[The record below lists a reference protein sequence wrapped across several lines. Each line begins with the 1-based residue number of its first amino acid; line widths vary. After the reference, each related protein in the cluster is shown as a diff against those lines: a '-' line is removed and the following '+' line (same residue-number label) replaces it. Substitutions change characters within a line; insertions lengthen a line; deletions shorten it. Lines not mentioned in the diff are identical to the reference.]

1 MTLQFK
7 VGTLYVSV
15 FMDNHF
21 SNNWIKEKKRNSTT
35 DILRN
40 SLKSQQPLKPK
51 MELAKNKIETQNR
64 KLDSMMEKLKAREKA
79 YFEQVISSLQ
89 KHDSQQGK
97 MISNELAQVRKTART
112 MSQIKLA
119 LEQVHMRLESTID
132 IGDSMAALGPAMGAL
147 SNIKGKINDV
157 LPQADGEL
165 NELNTTFNEIL
176 TNAGGMGNNA
186 FDFNNY
192 GEEVGKILDEASFL
206 AEQRTGMDIPD
217 IPSVEEGEKYSQ
229 KSRSIREHSNY

>member
-1 MTLQFK
+1 
-7 VGTLYVSV
+7 
-15 FMDNHF
+15 MDNHF
-21 SNNWIKEKKRNSTT
+21 SNNWIKEKKRNST
-35 DILRN
+35 DILRD

-51 MELAKNKIETQNR
+51 MELAKSKIQTQNR
-64 KLDSMMEKLKAREKA
+64 KIDSMMEKLKAREKM

-97 MISNELAQVRKTART
+97 MISNELAQVRKTTRT

-132 IGDSMAALGPAMGAL
+132 IGDSMAALNPAIGAL
-147 SNIKGKINDV
+147 ATIKGKINDV
-157 LPQADGEL
+157 LPQADGDL
-165 NELNTTFNEIL
+165 NEINTTFNDIL
-176 TNAGGMGNNA
+176 TNASGMGNNT

-192 GEEVGKILDEASFL
+192 GEDVGKILDEASFI

-217 IPSVEEGEKYSQ
+217 VPPSGGEGKKDIQ
-229 KSRSIREHSNY
+229 KSRSVREHSENY

>member
-1 MTLQFK
+1 
-7 VGTLYVSV
+7 
-15 FMDNHF
+15 MDNHF
-21 SNNWIKEKKRNSTT
+21 SNNWIKEKKRNST
-35 DILRN
+35 DILRD

-51 MELAKNKIETQNR
+51 MELAKSKIQTQNR
-64 KLDSMMEKLKAREKA
+64 KIDSMMEKLKAREKM

-97 MISNELAQVRKTART
+97 MISNELAQVRKTTRT

-132 IGDSMAALGPAMGAL
+132 IGDSMAALNPAIGAL
-147 SNIKGKINDV
+147 STIKGKINDV

-165 NELNTTFNEIL
+165 NEINTTFNEIL
-176 TNAGGMGNNA
+176 TNASGMGNNS

-192 GEEVGKILDEASFL
+192 GEDVGKILDEASFI

-217 IPSVEEGEKYSQ
+217 VPPSGGEGKKDIQ
-229 KSRSIREHSNY
+229 KSRSVREHSENY

>member
-1 MTLQFK
+1 
-7 VGTLYVSV
+7 
-15 FMDNHF
+15 MDNHF
-21 SNNWIKEKKRNSTT
+21 SNNWIKEKKRNST
-35 DILRN
+35 DILRD

-51 MELAKNKIETQNR
+51 MESAKNKIQTQNR
-64 KLDSMMEKLKAREKA
+64 KLDSMMEKLKAREKV

-97 MISNELAQVRKTART
+97 MISNELAQVRKTTRT

-132 IGDSMAALGPAMGAL
+132 IGDSMAALGPAIGAL

-165 NELNTTFNEIL
+165 NEINTTFNDIL
-176 TNAGGMGNNA
+176 TNASGMGNNT
-186 FDFNNY
+186 FDFSNY
-192 GEEVGKILDEASFL
+192 GEDVGKILDEASFI
-206 AEQRTGMDIPD
+206 AEQRTSMDIPD
-217 IPSVEEGEKYSQ
+217 VPPTGKGESDSQ
-229 KSRSIREHSNY
+229 KSRSVREHPENY

>member
-1 MTLQFK
+1 
-7 VGTLYVSV
+7 
-15 FMDNHF
+15 MDNHF
-21 SNNWIKEKKRNSTT
+21 SNNWNKEKKRNST
-35 DILRN
+35 DIIREC
-40 SLKSQQPLKPK
+40 LKSQQPLKPK

-64 KLDSMMEKLKAREKA
+64 KLDSMMEKLKAREKT

-97 MISNELAQVRKTART
+97 MISNELAQVRKTSRT

-176 TNAGGMGNNA
+176 TNASGMGSNT

-192 GEEVGKILDEASFL
+192 GEDVGKILDEASFL
-206 AEQRTGMDIPD
+206 AEQRTSMDIPD
-217 IPSVEEGEKYSQ
+217 VPPKGRGGEWDIQ
-229 KSRSIREHSNY
+229 KSRSAREPSENY

>member
-1 MTLQFK
+1 
-7 VGTLYVSV
+7 
-15 FMDNHF
+15 MDNHF
-21 SNNWIKEKKRNSTT
+21 SNNWIKEKKRNST
-35 DILRN
+35 DILRD

-51 MELAKNKIETQNR
+51 MELAKSKIQTQNR
-64 KLDSMMEKLKAREKA
+64 KIDSMMEKLKAREKM

-97 MISNELAQVRKTART
+97 MISNELAQVRKTTRT

-132 IGDSMAALGPAMGAL
+132 IGDSMAALNPAIGAL
-147 SNIKGKINDV
+147 ATIKGKINDV
-157 LPQADGEL
+157 LPQADGDL
-165 NELNTTFNEIL
+165 NEINTTFNDIL
-176 TNAGGMGNNA
+176 TNASGMGNNT

-192 GEEVGKILDEASFL
+192 GEDVGKILDEASFI

-217 IPSVEEGEKYSQ
+217 VPPSGGEKKDIQ
-229 KSRSIREHSNY
+229 KSRSVREHSENY

>member
-1 MTLQFK
+1 
-7 VGTLYVSV
+7 
-15 FMDNHF
+15 MDKHF
-21 SNNWIKEKKRNSTT
+21 SNNWIKEKKRNST
-35 DILRN
+35 DILRD
-40 SLKSQQPLKPK
+40 SLRSHQPLKPK
-51 MELAKNKIETQNR
+51 MELAKSKIQTQNK
-64 KLDSMMEKLKAREKA
+64 KLDSMLEKLKTREKI

-97 MISNELAQVRKTART
+97 MISTELAQVRKTART

-147 SNIKGKINDV
+147 SHIKGKINDV
-157 LPQADGEL
+157 LPEADGEL
-165 NELNTTFNEIL
+165 NEINSTFNDIL
-176 TNAGGMGNNA
+176 TNASGIGDNA

-192 GEEVGKILDEASFL
+192 GEDVGRILDEASFM

-217 IPSVEEGEKYSQ
+217 VPHTEGTNFR
-229 KSRSIREHSNY
+229 KSRSVREHSR

>member
-1 MTLQFK
+1 
-7 VGTLYVSV
+7 
-15 FMDNHF
+15 MDNHF
-21 SNNWIKEKKRNSTT
+21 SNNWIKEKKRNST
-35 DILRN
+35 DILRDN
-40 SLKSQQPLKPK
+40 LKSQQPLKPK
-51 MELAKNKIETQNR
+51 MELAKNKIQTQNR

-97 MISNELAQVRKTART
+97 MISNELAQVRKTTRT

-132 IGDSMAALGPAMGAL
+132 IGDSMAALGPAIGAL

-165 NELNTTFNEIL
+165 NEINTTFNDIL
-176 TNAGGMGNNA
+176 TNASGMGNNT

-192 GEEVGKILDEASFL
+192 GEDVSKILDEASFI
-206 AEQRTGMDIPD
+206 AEQRTDMDIPD
-217 IPSVEEGEKYSQ
+217 IPPIGGGKKDIQ
-229 KSRSIREHSNY
+229 KSRSVREHSENY

>member
-1 MTLQFK
+1 
-7 VGTLYVSV
+7 
-15 FMDNHF
+15 MDNHF
-21 SNNWIKEKKRNSTT
+21 NNNWIKEKKRNST
-35 DILRN
+35 DILKD

-51 MELAKNKIETQNR
+51 MELAKNKIQTQNR
-64 KLDSMMEKLKAREKA
+64 KLDSMMEKLKAREKM

-97 MISNELAQVRKTART
+97 MISNELAQVRKTTRT

-132 IGDSMAALGPAMGAL
+132 IGDSMAALSPAIGAL
-147 SNIKGKINDV
+147 STIKSKINDV

-165 NELNTTFNEIL
+165 NEINTTFNDIL
-176 TNAGGMGNNA
+176 TNASGMGNNT

-192 GEEVGKILDEASFL
+192 GEDVGKILDEASFI

-217 IPSVEEGEKYSQ
+217 VPHSEGGKKDNH
-229 KSRSIREHSNY
+229 KSRSVREHSENY

>member
-1 MTLQFK
+1 
-7 VGTLYVSV
+7 
-15 FMDNHF
+15 MDNHF
-21 SNNWIKEKKRNSTT
+21 SNNWIKEKKRNST
-35 DILRN
+35 DILRD

-51 MELAKNKIETQNR
+51 MELAKNKIQTQNR
-64 KLDSMMEKLKAREKA
+64 KLDSMMEKLKAREKV

-97 MISNELAQVRKTART
+97 MISNELAQVRKTTRT

-132 IGDSMAALGPAMGAL
+132 IGDSMAALGPAIGAL

-165 NELNTTFNEIL
+165 NEINTTFNDIL
-176 TNAGGMGNNA
+176 TNASGMGNNT
-186 FDFNNY
+186 FDFSNY
-192 GEEVGKILDEASFL
+192 GEDVGKILDEASFI

-217 IPSVEEGEKYSQ
+217 VPPTGKGGRDSQ
-229 KSRSIREHSNY
+229 KSRSVREHSENY

>member
-1 MTLQFK
+1 
-7 VGTLYVSV
+7 
-15 FMDNHF
+15 MDNHF
-21 SNNWIKEKKRNSTT
+21 SNNWIKEKKRNST
-35 DILRN
+35 DILRD

-51 MELAKNKIETQNR
+51 MESAKNKIQTQNR
-64 KLDSMMEKLKAREKA
+64 KLDSMMEKLKAREKV

-97 MISNELAQVRKTART
+97 MISNELAQVRKTTRT

-132 IGDSMAALGPAMGAL
+132 IGDSMAALGPAIGAL

-165 NELNTTFNEIL
+165 NEINTTFNDIL
-176 TNAGGMGNNA
+176 TNASGMGNNT
-186 FDFNNY
+186 FDFSNY
-192 GEEVGKILDEASFL
+192 GEDVGKILDEASFI

-217 IPSVEEGEKYSQ
+217 VPPTGGKRDIQ
-229 KSRSIREHSNY
+229 KSRSVREHSENY

>member
-1 MTLQFK
+1 
-7 VGTLYVSV
+7 
-15 FMDNHF
+15 MDNHF
-21 SNNWIKEKKRNSTT
+21 SNNWIKEKKRNST
-35 DILRN
+35 DILRD

-51 MELAKNKIETQNR
+51 MELAKSKIQTQNR

-97 MISNELAQVRKTART
+97 MISNELAQVRKTTRT
-112 MSQIKLA
+112 MSQMKLA

-157 LPQADGEL
+157 LPEADGEL
-165 NELNTTFNEIL
+165 NEINTTFNDIL
-176 TNAGGMGNNA
+176 TNASGMGNNT

-192 GEEVGKILDEASFL
+192 GEDVGKILDEASFI

-217 IPSVEEGEKYSQ
+217 VPPNGGGERDIQ
-229 KSRSIREHSNY
+229 KSRSVREHSENY

>member
-1 MTLQFK
+1 
-7 VGTLYVSV
+7 
-15 FMDNHF
+15 MDNHF
-21 SNNWIKEKKRNSTT
+21 SNNWIKEKKRNSA
-35 DILRN
+35 DILRD

-64 KLDSMMEKLKAREKA
+64 KLDSMMEKLKTREKA

-97 MISNELAQVRKTART
+97 MISNELAQVRKTSRT

-176 TNAGGMGNNA
+176 TNASGMGNNT

-192 GEEVGKILDEASFL
+192 GEDVGKILDEASFL
-206 AEQRTGMDIPD
+206 AEQRTDMDIPD
-217 IPSVEEGEKYSQ
+217 VPRGERDIQ
-229 KSRSIREHSNY
+229 KSRSVRESSENY

>member
-1 MTLQFK
+1 
-7 VGTLYVSV
+7 
-15 FMDNHF
+15 MDNHF
-21 SNNWIKEKKRNSTT
+21 SNNWIKEKKRNST
-35 DILRN
+35 DILRD

-51 MELAKNKIETQNR
+51 MELAKSKIQTQNR

-97 MISNELAQVRKTART
+97 MISNELAQVRKTTRT

-132 IGDSMAALGPAMGAL
+132 IGDSMAALGPAIGAL

-165 NELNTTFNEIL
+165 NEINTTFNDIL
-176 TNAGGMGNNA
+176 TNASGMGNNT

-192 GEEVGKILDEASFL
+192 GEDVSKILDEASFI

-217 IPSVEEGEKYSQ
+217 VPPSGGGKKDIQ
-229 KSRSIREHSNY
+229 RSRSVREHSENY

>member
-1 MTLQFK
+1 
-7 VGTLYVSV
+7 
-15 FMDNHF
+15 MDNQF
-21 SNNWIKEKKRNSTT
+21 SNNWIKEKKRNST
-35 DILRN
+35 DILRD

-51 MELAKNKIETQNR
+51 MELAKSKIQTQNR
-64 KLDSMMEKLKAREKA
+64 KIDSMMEKLKAREKM

-97 MISNELAQVRKTART
+97 MISNELAQVRKTTRT

-132 IGDSMAALGPAMGAL
+132 IGDSMAALNPAIGAL
-147 SNIKGKINDV
+147 ATIKGKINDV
-157 LPQADGEL
+157 LPQADGDL
-165 NELNTTFNEIL
+165 NEINTTFNDIL
-176 TNAGGMGNNA
+176 TNASGMGNNT

-192 GEEVGKILDEASFL
+192 GEDVGKILDEASFI

-217 IPSVEEGEKYSQ
+217 VPPSGGEGKKDIQ
-229 KSRSIREHSNY
+229 KSRSVREHSENY

>member
-1 MTLQFK
+1 
-7 VGTLYVSV
+7 
-15 FMDNHF
+15 MDNHF
-21 SNNWIKEKKRNSTT
+21 SNNWIKEKKRNST
-35 DILRN
+35 DILRDT
-40 SLKSQQPLKPK
+40 LKSQQPLKPK
-51 MELAKNKIETQNR
+51 MELAKNKIQTQNR

-97 MISNELAQVRKTART
+97 MISNELAQVRKTTRT

-132 IGDSMAALGPAMGAL
+132 IGDSMAALGPAIGAL
-147 SNIKGKINDV
+147 SNIKSKINDV

-165 NELNTTFNEIL
+165 NEINTTFNDIL
-176 TNAGGMGNNA
+176 TNASGMGNNNI
-186 FDFNNY
+186 DFNNY
-192 GEEVGKILDEASFL
+192 GEDVGRILDEASFM

-217 IPSVEEGEKYSQ
+217 VPDGEGVNLR
-229 KSRSIREHSNY
+229 KSRSVREHSH

>member
-1 MTLQFK
+1 
-7 VGTLYVSV
+7 
-15 FMDNHF
+15 MDNHF
-21 SNNWIKEKKRNSTT
+21 SNNWIKEKKRNST
-35 DILRN
+35 DILRDT
-40 SLKSQQPLKPK
+40 LKSQQPLKPK
-51 MELAKNKIETQNR
+51 MELAKNKIQTQNR

-97 MISNELAQVRKTART
+97 MISNELAQVRKTTRT

-132 IGDSMAALGPAMGAL
+132 IGDSMAALGPAIGAL
-147 SNIKGKINDV
+147 SNIKSKINDV

-165 NELNTTFNEIL
+165 NEINTTFNDIL
-176 TNAGGMGNNA
+176 TNASGMGNNT

-192 GEEVGKILDEASFL
+192 GEDVGKILDEASFI
-206 AEQRTGMDIPD
+206 AEQRTGMDIQMYLLL
-217 IPSVEEGEKYSQ
+217 EEKGISRNRVQLENTLKIISIYTIKLLYFYSN
-229 KSRSIREHSNY
+229 KL